1 MLMTCAK
8 EKSLIDNE
16 WYGWVQC
23 MRTCFRLGTIKENW
37 KRIQESKWYDPVFE
51 DFINKQIIAYVE
63 REIR

>member
-1 MLMTCAK
+1 
-8 EKSLIDNE
+8 
-16 WYGWVQC
+16 
-23 MRTCFRLGTIKENW
+23 MRTCFRLGTIKEHW